1 MSCFSLAWIMQ
12 LCIYIALISSCT
24 KARADTP
31 KLPVGVTCEIVRA
44 KVAEHGKIVAYAWAT
59 LQGYSRRE
67 IKEARKCLK

>member
-1 MSCFSLAWIMQ
+1 MRRWIPALAI
-12 LCIYIALISSCT
+12 LALISSCT
-24 KARADTP
+24 KARADYP
-31 KLPVGVTCEIVRA
+31 PNLPAGVTCELVRA